1 MADMAATKD
10 SRLHV
15 RLSSEQDALIRHAAE
30 VEGKTVTEFTV
41 EATVEHARDVLAD
54 RRLFLLDEAAWGEFQ
69 ERLDQPAVHKPRLER
84 LLAAKPPWEE

>member
-1 MADMAATKD
+1 MAATKD

-30 VEGKTVTEFTV
+30 VAGKTVTEFTV

-54 RRLFLLDEAAWGEFQ
+54 RHLFLLDEGAWNEFQ
-69 ERLDQPAVHKPRLER
+69 VRLDQPAVRKPRLEQ
-84 LLAAKPPWEE
+84 LLAAQPPWGE